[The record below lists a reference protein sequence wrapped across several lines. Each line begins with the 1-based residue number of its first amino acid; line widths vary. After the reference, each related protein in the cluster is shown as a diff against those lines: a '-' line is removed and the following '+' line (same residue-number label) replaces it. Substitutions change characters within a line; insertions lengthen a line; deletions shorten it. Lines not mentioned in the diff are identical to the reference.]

1 MDAETVDWPRNQ
13 LAFDD
18 DALVGL
24 EESVVG

>member
-1 MDAETVDWPRNQ
+1 MDGETVDWPRNQ

-18 DALVGL
+18 DALDDL